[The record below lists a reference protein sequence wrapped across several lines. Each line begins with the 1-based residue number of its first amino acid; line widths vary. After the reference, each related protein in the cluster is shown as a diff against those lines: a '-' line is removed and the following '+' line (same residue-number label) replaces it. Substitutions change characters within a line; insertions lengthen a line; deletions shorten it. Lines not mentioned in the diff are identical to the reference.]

1 MPVAKADAAAPRCW
15 RACKGACA
23 QTVVLTRE
31 RLLMARPVMSAAGSM
46 DDQSKMCL
54 HLPVRKSNA
63 TAMTGGCGMLTSR
76 REAWDDRPGP
86 GRYLMPAGDICACN
100 SRRCMRRGRARIA
113 NSRWNQ
119 HSSTLPSLA
128 HRARRRVLRPGGRDP
143 ELPPP
148 RKLCAWTV
156 LWRLLPATACSEPGC
171 VNSASPKRADASA
184 PARHGLVSIHDACL
198 PCADA
203 GARTGWRGM
212 M

>member
-1 MPVAKADAAAPRCW
+1 
-15 RACKGACA
+15 
-23 QTVVLTRE
+23 
-31 RLLMARPVMSAAGSM
+31 
-46 DDQSKMCL
+46 MCL

-203 GARTGWRGM
+203 GSRTGWRGM